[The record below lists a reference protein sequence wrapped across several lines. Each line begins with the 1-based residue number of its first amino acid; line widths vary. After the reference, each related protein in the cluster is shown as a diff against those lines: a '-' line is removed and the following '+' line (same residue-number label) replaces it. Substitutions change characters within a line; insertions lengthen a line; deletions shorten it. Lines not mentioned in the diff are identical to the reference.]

1 MRRFLNGLLLG
12 DHCPMN
18 VKKILAKPTKE
29 TAAKES
35 CSIWGWGTTENKN
48 EFPNKLRKGKVDIL
62 TADQCINWTHTSDQ
76 KGWKKGDFHQKVSH
90 NL

>member
-1 MRRFLNGLLLG
+1 MSI
-12 DHCPMN
+12 C
-18 VKKILAKPTKE
+18 KKHFLAKPTKE